1 MVNALRDGAS
11 ANDANNDAD
20 VAPTVGFAIE
30 RFVALKTELVVV
42 DMSGQRKYAD
52 TLWECYYEDADA
64 VVFVV
69 DAAESDAA
77 VEEARVALTEALV
90 RAPKASSKEGKKT
103 KKKPPLAVFANK
115 SDVPAARTA
124 SELAS
129 AMRLTGESDALAG
142 RAWHVGACCARTGEG
157 VREGIRWVLEKT

>member
-1 MVNALRDGAS
+1 
-11 ANDANNDAD
+11 
-20 VAPTVGFAIE
+20 
-30 RFVALKTELVVV
+30 
-42 DMSGQRKYAD
+42 MSGQSKYAD
-52 TLWECYYEDADA
+52 ALWECYYDDADV

-77 VEEARVALTEALV
+77 VDEARGVLAKALF
-90 RAPKASSKEGKKT
+90 RAPDARARND
-103 KKKPPLAVFANK
+103 KKKRPPLAVFANK

-124 SELAS
+124 SELAA
-129 AMRLTGESDALAG
+129 AMRLTGESDMLEG

>member
-1 MVNALRDGAS
+1 
-11 ANDANNDAD
+11 
-20 VAPTVGFAIE
+20 
-30 RFVALKTELVVV
+30 
-42 DMSGQRKYAD
+42 MSGQRKYAD

-90 RAPKASSKEGKKT
+90 RAPKASKASKEGKKT
-103 KKKPPLAVFANK
+103 KKRPPLAVFANK

-129 AMRLTGESDALAG
+129 AMLGTA
-142 RAWHVGACCARTGEG
+142 AWRGTRRPTNKIISENDISICSPPHT
-157 VREGIRWVLEKT
+157 LL

>member
-1 MVNALRDGAS
+1 M
-11 ANDANNDAD
+11 
-20 VAPTVGFAIE
+20 
-30 RFVALKTELVVV
+30 V

-90 RAPKASSKEGKKT
+90 RAPKAGKKEGKMT
-103 KKKPPLAVFANK
+103 KKRPPLAVFANK

>member
-1 MVNALRDGAS
+1 M
-11 ANDANNDAD
+11 
-20 VAPTVGFAIE
+20 
-30 RFVALKTELVVV
+30 
-42 DMSGQRKYAD
+42 
-52 TLWECYYEDADA
+52 
-64 VVFVV
+64 
-69 DAAESDAA
+69 
-77 VEEARVALTEALV
+77 
-90 RAPKASSKEGKKT
+90 
-103 KKKPPLAVFANK
+103 FANK

>member
-124 SELAS
+124 SIRRKS
-129 AMRLTGESDALAG
+129 ARLPTEC
-142 RAWHVGACCARTGEG
+142 RACRRARFCGSCARATPSAGG
-157 VREGIRWVLEKT
+157 AG

>member
-1 MVNALRDGAS
+1 
-11 ANDANNDAD
+11 
-20 VAPTVGFAIE
+20 
-30 RFVALKTELVVV
+30 
-42 DMSGQRKYAD
+42 MSGQRKYAD

-142 RAWHVGACCARTGEG
+142 RAWHVGACCARTGRGCGRGSGGCWRSVDERRRSVYVVYVDHG
-157 VREGIRWVLEKT
+157 KTVPSVCGRRT

>member
-1 MVNALRDGAS
+1 
-11 ANDANNDAD
+11 
-20 VAPTVGFAIE
+20 
-30 RFVALKTELVVV
+30 
-42 DMSGQRKYAD
+42 MSGQRKYAD
-52 TLWECYYEDADA
+52 TLWECYHEDADA

-69 DAAESDAA
+69 DAAERDAA

-90 RAPKASSKEGKKT
+90 RVPKASSKEGKKT

-157 VREGIRWVLEKT
+157 VREGSGGCWRRRRRTSGGACM

>member
-1 MVNALRDGAS
+1 MVPS
-11 ANDANNDAD
+11 SNDAVCNVGAHGAD